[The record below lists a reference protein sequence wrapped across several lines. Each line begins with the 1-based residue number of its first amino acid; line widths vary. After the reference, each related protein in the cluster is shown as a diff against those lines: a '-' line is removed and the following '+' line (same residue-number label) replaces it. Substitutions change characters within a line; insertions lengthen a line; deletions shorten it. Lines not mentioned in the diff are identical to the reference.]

1 MITKQNVCQI
11 INVKD
16 LYQLTGAD
24 FSKQKELDADPTA
37 IQQIELYEMLDTNR
51 QVSEILEKTKEIY
64 LEFCK

>member
-1 MITKQNVCQI
+1 MITKQDVCQI

-16 LYQLTGAD
+16 LYQLIGAD

>member
-16 LYQLTGAD
+16 LYQLTGVD
-24 FSKQKELDADPTA
+24 FNKQNELDVDPTA
-37 IQQIELYEMLDTNR
+37 IKQIELYETLDTNR
-51 QVSEILEKTKEIY
+51 QVKEILEKTKEVY